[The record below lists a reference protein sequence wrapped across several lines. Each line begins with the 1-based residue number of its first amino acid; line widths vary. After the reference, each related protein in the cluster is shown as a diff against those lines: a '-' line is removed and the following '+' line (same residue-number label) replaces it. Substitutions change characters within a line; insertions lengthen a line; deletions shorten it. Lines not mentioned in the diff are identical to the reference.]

1 MTQKP
6 LIRMVGIHKTFRPSG
21 VNVLKAADL
30 SLYAGAIHVLLGE
43 NGAGKTT
50 LAKILCGELQ
60 PEAGW
65 ILLNEK
71 TVSFRS
77 PKDAMRHGIILV
89 HQDLHIV
96 DDMTVLENIFV
107 GREPRRFI
115 FFNKKKAETVI
126 EKFTEELSLP
136 PLNVKAG
143 ELSMSDKQKIEIVRA
158 LISGARILV
167 FDEPTVYLNEEE
179 QKKLFNIMQVLKQ
192 SGCAILLI
200 THDVHQAL
208 KVADVLTILKEG
220 KVVMSG
226 EVPHLTVQQVLDAMG
241 LSLARTESKQ
251 TSKMGETLLEVFDL
265 CVKVK
270 GKLVLNKLSLSF
282 REGEIVGLFGPGRDG
297 QFDFLEV
304 IMGLKK
310 PSSGR
315 VIFKGQEITGLSVR
329 ERRKLGIAYIPEDRL
344 NDAVNPTTSI
354 LENAIVN
361 VYREK
366 PYSKFGFLDWRL
378 LQQYTLSML
387 KEFDVKVQSLSQPV
401 STLSGGNLQ
410 RLILARELFRKP
422 KLVLACKPISNL
434 DVRIQ
439 SYTSEKLREVSTN
452 GSVLI
457 ATNNIEEV
465 VGLCDRVIV
474 FSKGRIKKVIS
485 IDEKSSKKDVFV
497 SLVGDE
503 R

>member
-1 MTQKP
+1 
-6 LIRMVGIHKTFRPSG
+6 MVGIHKTFHPSG
-21 VNVLKAADL
+21 VNVLKAVDL
-30 SLYAGAIHVLLGE
+30 SLYAGTIHVLLGE

-50 LAKILCGELQ
+50 LAKVLCGELQ
-60 PEAGW
+60 PEAGR

-71 TVSFRS
+71 AVFFRS
-77 PKDAMRHGIILV
+77 PKDAMYYGIVLV

-96 DDMTVLENIFV
+96 DDMTVLENIFI
-107 GREPRRFI
+107 GRESSRFI
-115 FFNKKKAETVI
+115 FFKKKAEAVI
-126 EKFTEELSLP
+126 KKFTEELSLP
-136 PLNVKAG
+136 PLNVKAA
-143 ELSMSDKQKIEIVRA
+143 ELGMSDKQKIEIVRA

-167 FDEPTVYLNEEE
+167 FDEPTTYLNEEE
-179 QKKLFNIMQVLKQ
+179 QKSLFNIMQTLKR

-208 KVADVLTILKEG
+208 KVADTLTVLKEG

-226 EVPHLTVQQVLDAMG
+226 EVPHLTVQQVLGAMG
-241 LSLARTESKQ
+241 LSSAGARSEQ

-270 GKLVLNKLSLSF
+270 GRLVLNKLSLSF
-282 REGEIVGLFGPGRDG
+282 KEGEIVGLFGLGRDG

-315 VIFKGQEITGLSVR
+315 VIFKGQEITDLSVR

-354 LENAIVN
+354 LENAIAN
-361 VYREK
+361 VCREK
-366 PYSKFGFLDWRL
+366 PYSKFGFLNWRL
-378 LQQYTLSML
+378 LKQYALSML

-410 RLILARELFRKP
+410 RLILARELFRRP
-422 KLVLACKPISNL
+422 KLVLACRPISNL
-434 DVRIQ
+434 DIRIQ
-439 SYTSEKLREVSTN
+439 SYTSEKLRKISMN

-457 ATNNIEEV
+457 ATNDIEEAV
-465 VGLCDRVIV
+465 DLCDRVIV
-474 FSKGRIKKVIS
+474 FSRGRIKKVMS

>member
-1 MTQKP
+1 
-6 LIRMVGIHKTFRPSG
+6 MVGIHKTFRPSG
-21 VNVLKAADL
+21 VNVLKAVDL
-30 SLYAGAIHVLLGE
+30 SLYAGTIHVLLGE

-50 LAKILCGELQ
+50 LAKVLCGELQ
-60 PEAGW
+60 PEAGR

-71 TVSFRS
+71 AVFFRS
-77 PKDAMRHGIILV
+77 PKDAMYHGIVLV
-89 HQDLHIV
+89 HQDLHVV
-96 DDMTVLENIFV
+96 DDMTVLENIFI
-107 GREPRRFI
+107 GRESSRFI
-115 FFNKKKAETVI
+115 FFKKKAEAVI
-126 EKFTEELSLP
+126 KKFTEELSLP
-136 PLNVKAG
+136 PLNVKAA
-143 ELSMSDKQKIEIVRA
+143 ELGMSDKQKIEIVRA

-167 FDEPTVYLNEEE
+167 FDEPTTYLNEEE
-179 QKKLFNIMQVLKQ
+179 QKSLFNIMQTLKR

-208 KVADVLTILKEG
+208 KVADTLTVLKEG

-226 EVPHLTVQQVLDAMG
+226 EVPHLTVQQVLGAMG
-241 LSLARTESKQ
+241 LSSAGARSKQ
-251 TSKMGETLLEVFDL
+251 TPKMGETLLEVFDL

-270 GKLVLNKLSLSF
+270 GRLVLNKLSLSF
-282 REGEIVGLFGPGRDG
+282 KEGEIVGLFGLGRDG

-315 VIFKGQEITGLSVR
+315 VIFKGQEITDLSVR

-354 LENAIVN
+354 LENAIAN
-361 VYREK
+361 VCREK
-366 PYSKFGFLDWRL
+366 PYSKFGFLNWRL
-378 LQQYTLSML
+378 LQQYALSML

-422 KLVLACKPISNL
+422 KLVLACRPISNL
-434 DVRIQ
+434 DIRIQ
-439 SYTSEKLREVSTN
+439 SYTSEKLRKISMN

-457 ATNNIEEV
+457 ATNDIEEAV
-465 VGLCDRVIV
+465 DLCDRVIV
-474 FSKGRIKKVIS
+474 FSRGRIKKVMS

>member
-1 MTQKP
+1 MTKEP

-21 VNVLKAADL
+21 ATVLKAVDL
-30 SLYAGAIHVLLGE
+30 SLYAGTIHVLLGE

-60 PEAGW
+60 PEVGR

-71 TVSFRS
+71 TVFFKS
-77 PKDAMRHGIILV
+77 PKDAMYHGIVLV

-96 DDMTVLENIFV
+96 DDMTVLENIFI
-107 GREPRRFI
+107 GREPSKFI

-126 EKFTEELSLP
+126 KKFTEELSLP
-136 PLNVKAG
+136 PLNVKAA
-143 ELSMSDKQKIEIVRA
+143 ELGMSDKQKIEIVRA

-167 FDEPTVYLNEEE
+167 FDEPTTYLNEEE
-179 QKKLFNIMQVLKQ
+179 QNKLFNIMQILKR

-208 KVADVLTILKEG
+208 KVADTLTVLKEG

-226 EVPHLTVQQVLDAMG
+226 EAPHLTVQQVLDAMG
-241 LSLARTESKQ
+241 LSSAGARSRQ
-251 TSKMGETLLEVFDL
+251 TPKMGETLLEVFDL

-270 GKLVLNKLSLSF
+270 GRLVLNRLSLSF
-282 REGEIVGLFGPGRDG
+282 KEGEIVGLFGLGRDG

-366 PYSKFGFLDWRL
+366 PYSKFGFLNWRL
-378 LQQYTLSML
+378 LQQYALSML
-387 KEFDVKVQSLSQPV
+387 KEFDVKVRSLSQPV
-401 STLSGGNLQ
+401 NTLSGGNLQ
-410 RLILARELFRKP
+410 RLVLVRELFRKP
-422 KLVLACKPISNL
+422 KLILACRPISNL
-434 DVRIQ
+434 DIRIQ
-439 SYTSEKLREVSTN
+439 SYTSEKLREISMN

-457 ATNNIEEV
+457 ATNDIEEV
-465 VGLCDRVIV
+465 VDLCDRVIV
-474 FSKGRIKKVIS
+474 FSKGRIKKVMY
-485 IDEKSSKKDVFV
+485 IDEKSSKKDVFI
-497 SLVGDE
+497 SLVGDG